1 MKCKICKTNEEYKKE
16 ILGKNKYESL
26 VKKFNELLFGN
37 LIECPNCHE
46 MNSFEKGKVDF
57 NVRDDQNNKLSR
69 EAAIDYA
76 ENRCRCASCGK
87 NFCAKC
93 KKIPYHIGMTCEQ
106 SALHEKAKKV

>member
-1 MKCKICKTNEEYKKE
+1 MKCKICNSPINEEYKKE

-76 ENRCRCASCGK
+76 ENRCRCASYGK

-93 KKIPYHIGMTCEQ
+93 KKTPYHKE
-106 SALHEKAKKV
+106 